1 MPPLVAIVG
10 NSDTGKTT
18 LIEKLIPVLKLR
30 GYTVGT
36 VKHTHHGFKMDQ
48 AGKDTWRHQA
58 AGADTVVAVSPQR
71 IAFVKNA
78 PQDSLEAALPYLD
91 DRDIVL
97 VEGFKGGKCP
107 KIEIYRKAAGGEPVC
122 LRDPRL
128 LALVTDTPIETHLP
142 TFGPDDTG
150 CIADFIEARILKKSG
165 GRTAGSRVRCPQ
177 QI

>member
-18 LIEKLIPVLKLR
+18 LIEKLIPELKHK

-48 AGKDTWRHQA
+48 PGKDTWRHQA

-71 IAFVKNA
+71 IAIVKA
-78 PQDSLEAALPYLD
+78 SPLDSLEAAFPYLD

-97 VEGFKGGKCP
+97 AEGFKGGNCP
-107 KIEIYRKAAGGEPVC
+107 KIEIFRAAAGGQPVC
-122 LRDPRL
+122 LEDPRL
-128 LALVTDTPIETHLP
+128 IALVTDTEIETVLP
-142 TFGPDDTG
+142 VFEPDDVG
-150 CIADFIEARILKKSG
+150 SIADFIENRFL
-165 GRTAGSRVRCPQ
+165 R
-177 QI
+177 